1 MRLIAGLGNP
11 GTDYAL
17 TRHNVGW
24 DVIDC
29 LVNRLRAGEPSTK
42 FGGACWG
49 PLNIG
54 GERVV
59 FLKPYT
65 YMNNSGIAVGEVA
78 RFYKI
83 EPRDILVVVDD
94 INLPLGR
101 MRIRSKGS
109 AGGHNGL
116 KSVIAHLNSGDFS
129 RLRLGVDPCPPRYDM
144 AAWVTGHFSADDRR
158 VIDRSIERAS
168 AFCLEWCSSDAEK
181 LMNRVNSCDV
191 RSVNGEA

>member
-1 MRLIAGLGNP
+1 LRLIAGLGNP

-29 LVNRLRAGEPSTK
+29 IVNRLQAGESSTK

-65 YMNNSGIAVGEVA
+65 YMNNSGIAVGEVV

-83 EPRDILVVVDD
+83 EPKNILVIVDD
-94 INLPLGR
+94 VNLSLGR
-101 MRIRSKGS
+101 MRFRLKGS

-116 KSVIAHLNSGDFS
+116 KSVIAHLSSMDFP
-129 RLRLGVDPCPPRYDM
+129 RLRLGVDSCPPHYDM

-158 VIDRSIERAS
+158 VIERSIEKAS
-168 AFCLEWCSSDAEK
+168 VFCLEWCSSDAEK

>member
-29 LVNRLRAGEPSTK
+29 VMDRLQAGEPSTK

-49 PLNIG
+49 PLNVG

-129 RLRLGVDPCPPRYDM
+129 RLRLGVDSCPPRCDM
-144 AAWVTGHFSADDRR
+144 AAWVTGRFSADDRR
-158 VIDRSIERAS
+158 VIDRSIEKAS
-168 AFCLEWCSSDAEK
+168 AFCLEWCSSGAEK